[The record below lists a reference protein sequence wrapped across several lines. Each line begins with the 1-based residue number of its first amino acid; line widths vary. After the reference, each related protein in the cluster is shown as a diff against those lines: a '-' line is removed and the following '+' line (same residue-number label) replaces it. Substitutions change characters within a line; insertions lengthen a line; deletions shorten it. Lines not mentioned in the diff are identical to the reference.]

1 MVDDEDARELNRET
15 RKHYDTTQEL
25 SDSIDELEER
35 SDGIHA
41 MVVERNSYIDQ
52 ISNAISDTLNY
63 LKGNRK
69 ELERNRDSIEN
80 SNEKLE
86 EVQEKLSRRN
96 FGKLVGYGLAAAG
109 TGAALGGGAL
119 AHEELTE
126 EEDIATVVP
135 PKSYEVVYTED
146 LEEIAGEMEFSSNEI
161 IATAGTDMEEI
172 LDRQPHTQHKIGFS
186 EDDMYLDWGS
196 NGRRYD
202 LDDAYSEAKDIADSV
217 VT

>member
-1 MVDDEDARELNRET
+1 MSSTPDDVSDDVNETIESLENSRSRNAREAFRASLSEAYEKGRADASGWINIDIDIGSVISYGSKKKECTEPEET
-15 RKHYDTTQEL
+15 LE
-25 SDSIDELEER
+25 DE
-35 SDGIHA
+35 SK
-41 MVVERNSYIDQ
+41 RNSMNKI
-52 ISNAISDTLNY
+52 
-63 LKGNRK
+63 
-69 ELERNRDSIEN
+69 
-80 SNEKLE
+80 
-86 EVQEKLSRRN
+86 
-96 FGKLVGYGLAAAG
+96 GYGLAALG

-119 AHEELTE
+119 AHQELTE
-126 EEDIATVVP
+126 EERISTVVP
-135 PKSYEVVYTED
+135 PESYEVVYTED